1 MYKVKNCL
9 TEDCLRPAFARG
21 MCNTCYK
28 FWQRHNPGL
37 AKRPSVA
44 ERFWAKVNRLGE
56 DDCWEWLAS
65 SQPHGYGQFAPGGRA
80 GGMTTAHRVA
90 YELTFGPIP
99 EGLSI
104 DHLCRNRGCVNPAHL
119 EAVSQRVNVLRGESP
134 AAAHAQQTH
143 CVNGHEFD
151 LLNTYISGGARVCR
165 ACKKDADERRS
176 PRRHR

>member
-119 EAVSQRVNVLRGESP
+119 EAWLGGRVVGVGE
-134 AAAHAQQTH
+134 
-143 CVNGHEFD
+143 
-151 LLNTYISGGARVCR
+151 
-165 ACKKDADERRS
+165 ADEQLERRVEAGGDG
-176 PRRHR
+176 PVVDGDRARRGRGPEGGVGGEQVVQVVD